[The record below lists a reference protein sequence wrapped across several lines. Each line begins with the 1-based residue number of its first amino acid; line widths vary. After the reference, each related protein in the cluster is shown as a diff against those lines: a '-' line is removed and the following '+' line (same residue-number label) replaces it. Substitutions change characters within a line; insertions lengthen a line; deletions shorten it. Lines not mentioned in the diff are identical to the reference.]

1 MKAKWIIGS
10 WYSRTQGTGCIS
22 IFKPILASQPNWR
35 WLEAPKAWPVRAH
48 HVGTGPVLM
57 IVVVLILVPPIP
69 TVQAVFPIRVCVHCE
84 KRTRKTTFSFLFYCI
99 GLANATHSKGVYI
112 QVYAVRSN
120 DLIFGH
126 VNKNKEEKGMLIQYM
141 QIGYP
146 VLQVL
151 QLLLNAHSYIRPSTH
166 PQLVWCAISF
176 N

>member
-1 MKAKWIIGS
+1 M
-10 WYSRTQGTGCIS
+10 
-22 IFKPILASQPNWR
+22 
-35 WLEAPKAWPVRAH
+35 RAH

-112 QVYAVRSN
+112 QVYAARSN

-151 QLLLNAHSYIRPSTH
+151 QLLLHNHSYISDPPLIRSWSGALSH
-166 PQLVWCAISF
+166 LISLH
-176 N
+176 NTKLATIASVPKCVC